1 MSKRVSTVYIKLF
14 SLRRVYPQRADY
26 ELCSAVISVHRGT
39 AVTTH
44 HRKSKV
50 RKLRLFLASGV
61 FRSWSV
67 WFGSFTSDPIFITQI
82 GRALCV
88 RFGVFLLLLFL

>member
-50 RKLRLFLASGV
+50 RKLRFFFLHPVYSEVGPFGLVRLPAIPFSSLRLAGLFV
-61 FRSWSV
+61 
-67 WFGSFTSDPIFITQI
+67 
-82 GRALCV
+82 
-88 RFGVFLLLLFL
+88 